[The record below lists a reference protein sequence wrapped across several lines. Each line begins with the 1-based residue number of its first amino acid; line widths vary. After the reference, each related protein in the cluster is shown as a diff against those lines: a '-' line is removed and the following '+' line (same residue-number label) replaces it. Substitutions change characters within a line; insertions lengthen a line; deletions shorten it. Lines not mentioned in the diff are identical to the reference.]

1 MRKSFLLYLFVFTAL
16 LAVFMYVTGQKM
28 LESKEHKIEQL
39 QEELVLAENRSD
51 SLFSEI
57 SSKSHSF
64 TLKANEEALS
74 YLENRGFIASEIAEK
89 VESELING
97 NKADAD
103 NALVPYVGMDGF
115 FRINKVELIN
125 HKWILASFTDGTYW
139 GELFLTYEIE
149 DDGKIEVQS
158 EKALIYP
165 KG

>member
-1 MRKSFLLYLFVFTAL
+1 MRRSFLLYLFVFTAL

-28 LESKEHKIEQL
+28 LDSKNQKIESL
-39 QEELVLAENRSD
+39 QEELAFATSRSD
-51 SLFSEI
+51 SLLTEV
-57 SSKSHSF
+57 SSSADTF

-74 YLENRGFIASEIAEK
+74 YLENRGFVASEIAEK
-89 VESELING
+89 VESQLIAG
-97 NKADAD
+97 NKANAD

-139 GELFLTYEIE
+139 GELFLTYEIG

-165 KG
+165 KS